1 MLGRTVE
8 DKIQKIILPLIC
20 IIFLSV
26 LNGTMFQVAVPDI
39 SAEYRLLPSEVSW
52 VMTGY
57 ILVFAVG
64 SLMYGKLA
72 DIYPVKSLITTG
84 LLLMNAGALFGL
96 FSTQYFILIMG
107 RLMQAAGGAAIPA
120 LAMIAATR
128 YFPSDLKGKVLGI
141 IASTVALAAGT
152 GPILG
157 GFISGTLHWRYLF
170 LTTLLTVFAIPF
182 LRRFIPDEKR
192 RKHSFDTAGAVLI
205 ACSTSLLLVFVTQ
218 GRFWTLPAAVIML
231 ALFYFHIRRT
241 ESPFVS
247 PVLFSNR
254 IYRNSIITTFLSIG
268 TVFGM
273 MFMVPIMLSDL
284 NGLDANSIGLAVFPG
299 AASAVIMGVI
309 GGRLC
314 DRKGSRLVVYTGSG
328 LMIAGFV
335 ILSTSAGY
343 APWIITLELI
353 ISYAG
358 FAFLQSALPHTISDV
373 LSAGQTGIGMGI
385 FNLFFFISGAFS
397 TAGIG
402 RVLDFRSSGFC
413 LNPLNPHADGWIY
426 CNIFIML
433 AVIVSAAVII
443 FHMTVARK

>member
-1 MLGRTVE
+1 
-8 DKIQKIILPLIC
+8 
-20 IIFLSV
+20 
-26 LNGTMFQVAVPDI
+26 
-39 SAEYRLLPSEVSW
+39 
-52 VMTGY
+52 
-57 ILVFAVG
+57 
-64 SLMYGKLA
+64 
-72 DIYPVKSLITTG
+72 
-84 LLLMNAGALFGL
+84 
-96 FSTQYFILIMG
+96 
-107 RLMQAAGGAAIPA
+107 
-120 LAMIAATR
+120 MIAATR
-128 YFPSDLKGKVLGI
+128 YFPSDLKGKMLGI

-170 LTTLLTVFAIPF
+170 LTTLLTVFSIPF
-182 LRRFIPDEKR
+182 LRKFIPDEKKR
-192 RKHSFDTAGAVLI
+192 NHSFDTAGAVLI
-205 ACSTSLLLVFVTQ
+205 ACSMSLLLVFVTQ
-218 GRFWTLPAAVIML
+218 GRMWTLPAAVIML
-231 ALFYFHIRRT
+231 PLFYFHIKRT
-241 ESPFVS
+241 EFPFVS

-284 NGLDANSIGLAVFPG
+284 NGLDASRIGLAVFPG
-299 AASAVIMGVI
+299 AVSAVIMGVI

-314 DRKGSRLVVYTGSG
+314 DRKGSRFVVYTGSG

-335 ILSTSAGY
+335 ILSSSAGY

-353 ISYAG
+353 FSYAG

-402 RVLDFRSSGFC
+402 RVLDFGSSGFS

-426 CNIFIML
+426 SNIFIML
-433 AVIVSAAVII
+433 AVIVAAALII